1 MPFRLEA
8 GILRTEGNLL
18 NLRLLVASFAKNQGR
33 SQAGEANFKQVKR
46 PISVL
51 VVHHRILGV
60 SDSTFHPLCVNSD
73 KRTFVTFEL
82 HNGIRG
88 VRFPTDYAMTNGQA
102 PGVDLES
109 AGQPEISGSSF

>member
-18 NLRLLVASFAKNQGR
+18 DLRLLVASFAEYQGR

-46 PISVL
+46 TISAL
-51 VVHHRILGV
+51 LKHHRILSV
-60 SDSTFHPLCVNSD
+60 FDSPFYPLCVD
-73 KRTFVTFEL
+73 TDTRTFVTFEL

-88 VRFPTDYAMTNGQA
+88 IRFPTDHAITNGQA
-102 PGVDLES
+102 PGVDLEG
-109 AGQPEISGSSF
+109 A